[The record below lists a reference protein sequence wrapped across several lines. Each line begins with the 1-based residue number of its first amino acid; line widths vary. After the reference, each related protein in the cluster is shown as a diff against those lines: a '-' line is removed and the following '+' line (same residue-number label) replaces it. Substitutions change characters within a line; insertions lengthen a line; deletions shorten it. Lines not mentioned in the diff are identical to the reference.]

1 MDICHITQDAVS
13 VAREVLH
20 IEMDAL
26 AQLSQRLDDR
36 FIQAVALLKATQGRI
51 IVTGMGKSGWIGRKM
66 AATFSSTGSPAYFL
80 HPAEGSHGDLGLLG
94 PDDVVLAISYSGETQ
109 ELLGVLPVIK
119 RLGLP
124 MVAMTRNGKSTLGMA
139 ATTVLDISVPQ
150 EACPFNLAPTASTTV
165 TLALGD
171 ALAVALLKDKGF
183 TADDFALVHPAGAL
197 GRRLLFR
204 VADVM
209 QTEHLPLVTPDTP
222 FLQAL
227 LEISHKRLGLAL
239 IVNPDHQLM
248 GVLTDGDI
256 RRALQ
261 QNTSPDR
268 IELTQAMTLNP
279 LTIDADAMATE
290 ALYLMEHHKITALVI
305 VDHAY
310 HPVGVCHLHDLLK
323 TGIR

>member
-1 MDICHITQDAVS
+1 METCLQTSVD
-13 VAREVLH
+13 VARDVLR
-20 IEMDAL
+20 IEMAAL
-26 AQLSQRLDDR
+26 AQLCDRLDER
-36 FIQAVALLKATQGRI
+36 FTQAVELLKSTQGRI

-109 ELLGVLPVIK
+109 ELLSVLPVIK

-124 MVAMTRNGKSTLGMA
+124 MVAMTRNPQSTLGLA
-139 ATTVLDISVPQ
+139 ASVMLDISVPQ
-150 EACPFNLAPTASTTV
+150 EACPYNLAPTASTTV

-171 ALAVALLKDKGF
+171 ALAVALLKEKGF

-209 QTEHLPLVTPDTP
+209 QTENLPLVTPDTP
-222 FLQAL
+222 FMQAL
-227 LEISHKRLGLAL
+227 LEISQKRLGLAL
-239 IVNPDHQLM
+239 IVNPDNQLL

-256 RRALQ
+256 RRAL
-261 QNTSPDR
+261 TDHPDPTT

-279 LTIDADAMATE
+279 RTIAADAMATE
-290 ALYLMEHHKITALVI
+290 ALYLMEHHKITALLI
-305 VDHAY
+305 VNEQHQ
-310 HPVGVCHLHDLLK
+310 PTGVCHLHDLLK